1 MRIIAQP
8 ERRHVGLYCTLF
20 VALALVI
27 WGGSPSCVFGQ
38 TQLANMYH
46 RGWTTRDGA
55 PANIN
60 DVIQGPDG
68 FLWLPTDDGL
78 FRFDG
83 VTFAPYTSSDGSH
96 LLSRH
101 LENIFSTSDGNVW
114 VTYIFGGVS
123 RIRDGKIVNFTES
136 DGLRPGLTSGVSE
149 GETSTV
155 WICSSGGLSSI
166 RHNRITSYGKEE
178 GFPAEGCRDPA
189 IDSEGN
195 LWLPMPG
202 YLIVKPHGAMRF
214 IRVNVPGS
222 SVTSEIC
229 VSSRTAGIW
238 CAPIGYPPVH
248 IELVNGHPQIANA
261 AGLPPVTNI
270 LSARDGFLWLCTEQH
285 GVMRIP
291 ETQALKAAYKVSS
304 IESFGVPEGLTDP
317 YAHAIIR
324 DREGSIWIA
333 TIRGLDQ
340 LLTTPFQ
347 PVILPGRSFVT
358 PLIGNRTS
366 QNLVAH
372 GAIIDVNTGR
382 AVTSLSPE
390 PLFAFFSGRSGKTW
404 VGGISLWEY
413 QKGRLVLKRQPSNMR
428 FGATRIQAITE
439 DDDGKLWISVIR
451 NGLYRLDG
459 AGWVEGS
466 KLGLPAEA
474 AVSAFQGRDG
484 AAWFGFRG
492 SRVARFKSGRT
503 EIYGVDKGLAVGDVK
518 VFAETKDSLLVG
530 GELGVE
536 LLQKGTFRPL
546 SLDGVL
552 PIRDVTGLA
561 ISSQG
566 DLWINSASGA
576 FRIPSSEFSMFLDG
590 SSDKMKFRS
599 FDFLDGLDGIP
610 EPLGELGS
618 AWFGPDGMLY
628 IVTREHLQ
636 RIDPLHLPMNPNVP
650 EVWITDMDVDQ
661 QHFNVN
667 SIHTP
672 MKAFPAVVHFK
683 YTATS
688 LLIPE
693 RVRFRYQLDGYDKE
707 WTEAGTRREAF
718 YSKLPPGTYTFRV
731 LACNDSGLWNTTPR
745 ILTFTIPATF
755 TQTIWFKIV
764 IILAVGVFALYLFK
778 RRVDSIRQRA
788 SERLEAQVSER
799 ERIARDLHDT
809 FFQGI
814 EGFLIHLHVITSRLQ
829 FEPEAAERI
838 SSAFS
843 EADAVMAQ
851 GRRMIFKLRTL
862 AESGDLPKA
871 IKAFIDRA
879 ESSPE
884 LKFEVRVF
892 GSPRQLVESAC
903 EEILKIV
910 REGIWN
916 AIRHARGDYIEV
928 TIHYS
933 RAVLEICV
941 EDNGVGIDPAV
952 YASGSRPGHWGLPGI
967 RERAQKLEAHL
978 EIDKSALG
986 GAKVC
991 LRVPSK
997 KVYESRLRTF
1007 AARWFNKSEAA

>member
-1 MRIIAQP
+1 
-8 ERRHVGLYCTLF
+8 
-20 VALALVI
+20 
-27 WGGSPSCVFGQ
+27 
-38 TQLANMYH
+38 MYH

-55 PANIN
+55 PPDIN
-60 DVIQGPDG
+60 NVIQGPDG
-68 FLWLPTDDGL
+68 FLWLTTDNGL

-83 VTFAPYTSSDGSH
+83 VSFEPYTSSDGSQ
-96 LLSRH
+96 LLSPH
-101 LENIFSTSDGNVW
+101 LGMLFRGSDDSIW
-114 VTYIFGGVS
+114 ITYIFGGVS
-123 RIRDGKIVNFTES
+123 RIRDGKIVNFTER
-136 DGLRPGLTSGVSE
+136 DGLYPGGTTGVSE
-149 GETSTV
+149 DDTSTV
-155 WICSSGGLSSI
+155 WICASGGLSSI
-166 RHNRITSYGKEE
+166 HANHVTSYGRET
-178 GFPAEGCRDPA
+178 GFPEEGCRYPA
-189 IDSEGN
+189 IDSKGN
-195 LWLPMPG
+195 LWLPMHG
-202 YLIVKPHGAMRF
+202 RLMVRPHGSTHL
-214 IRVNVPGS
+214 IRVNIPELAVDPP
-222 SVTSEIC
+222 IC
-229 VSSRTAGIW
+229 KPSQLSGIW
-238 CAPIGYPPVH
+238 CTAPSYPPFH
-248 IELVNGHPQIANA
+248 AELTNGHEKIANA
-261 AGLPPVTNI
+261 GGLPPATSI
-270 LSARDGFLWLCTEQH
+270 LSTEDGALWLCTEQH
-285 GVMRIP
+285 GIMRLP
-291 ETQALKAAYKVSS
+291 ESQALEPGYKVGSL
-304 IESFGVPEGLTDP
+304 ESFGRPEGITDP
-317 YAHAIIR
+317 YAHTIIR
-324 DREGSIWIA
+324 DREGSIWVA
-333 TIRGLDQ
+333 TIRGIDQ
-340 LLTTPFQ
+340 LRTTPFQ
-347 PVILPGRSFVT
+347 PVSLPGQSYVT
-358 PLIGNRTS
+358 PLIGDKSS

-372 GAIIDVNTGR
+372 GAIIDLKTGR
-382 AVTSLSPE
+382 AITSPSRDILT
-390 PLFAFFSGRSGKTW
+390 AFFRGRDGKTW
-404 VGGISLWEY
+404 VGGFSLWEY
-413 QKGRLVLKRQPSNMR
+413 KGSRLILKNEPPNLK
-428 FGATRIQAITE
+428 FGATNIQAIVE
-439 DDDGKLWISVIR
+439 DDNGNLWISVIR

-459 AGWVEGS
+459 TRWVEGS
-466 KLGLPAEA
+466 GVGLPAET
-474 AVSAFQGRDG
+474 AVSAFQTRDG

-492 SRVARFKSGRT
+492 NRVARFKSRRA
-503 EIYGVDKGLAVGDVK
+503 EIYDANQGLIVGDTK
-518 VFAETKDSLLVG
+518 VFAETNNGLLVG
-530 GELGVE
+530 GDAGVE
-536 LLQKGTFRPL
+536 LLQNGTFHPL
-546 SLDGVL
+546 SLDGGLVL
-552 PIRDVTGLA
+552 RDVTGLA
-561 ISSQG
+561 ISSEG
-566 DLWINSASGA
+566 DLWVNSTSGV
-576 FRIPSSEFSMFLDG
+576 FRIPSSEFFAFLGG
-590 SSDKMKFRS
+590 SSKGLRFRR
-599 FDFLDGLDGIP
+599 FDFRDGIDGIP
-610 EPLGELGS
+610 DPISELGS

-628 IVTREHLQ
+628 IVTRVHLQ
-636 RIDPLHLPMNPNVP
+636 RIDPSRLPTNPNVP
-650 EVWITDMDVDQ
+650 QVWITDMDVDQ
-661 QHFNVN
+661 QHFNVD
-667 SIHTP
+667 SIHASV
-672 MKAFPAVVHFK
+672 KASPAVVHFK

-693 RVRFRYQLDGYDKE
+693 RVRFRYKLDGYDKE

-986 GAKVC
+986 GARVC

-1007 AARWFNKSEAA
+1007 ATRWFNKSEAA